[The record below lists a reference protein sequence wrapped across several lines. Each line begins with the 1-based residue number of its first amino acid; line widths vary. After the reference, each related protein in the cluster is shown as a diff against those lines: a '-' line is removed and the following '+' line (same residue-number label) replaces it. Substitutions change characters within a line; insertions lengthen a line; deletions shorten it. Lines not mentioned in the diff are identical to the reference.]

1 MKSSRSKAGICF
13 SVVIA
18 AIAGSGSAVA
28 ADTPPGIAGNRG
40 TALDARAVVI
50 ERRTLPQVAP
60 GGTVVLRGSRSSE
73 TALAQPTFGASGQGY
88 GSSSAPGRAVLLG
101 AGGDRG
107 LDASGLDRSGLDT
120 GGLDR
125 SGLEPRS
132 P

>member
-13 SVVIA
+13 SVVLSAGMA

-28 ADTPPGIAGNRG
+28 ADAPPGIAAGNRG
-40 TALDARAVVI
+40 TAPDARTVVI

-73 TALAQPTFGASGQGY
+73 TTLAQPTLGASGQSY
-88 GSSSAPGRAVLLG
+88 GSSSAPSRAVSLG
-101 AGGDRG
+101 AGWDSG
-107 LDASGLDRSGLDT
+107 LDAT
-120 GGLDR
+120 GLDR